1 MTLRRSLTP
10 DDLPGPDRT
19 RHPVIELMLARA
31 AAGSRRGE
39 RSDGAVIALAV
50 EGGGLRGAVSAGMCV
65 VLEQLGLIDAV
76 DTIYGTSSGALNGSF
91 TAAGQ
96 AALGSANYLDTASLR
111 FANPL
116 RVLRGRPA
124 LDFDLLF
131 DDLIGRRRPYSVEG
145 LETGPAFCAIAVDL
159 TTSEVRVLGDFE
171 DVEELISAVRVSC
184 SLPLLSGPTALYR
197 GTPMGD
203 GGLIESIPFASALAD
218 GATHV
223 LALRS
228 RPRDYRRSPYPRPLI
243 EIIRRTRHPA
253 LAPLMLDLPDRYN
266 AEAERLD
273 SAGEDSAL
281 MQIAPAPGSA
291 SVGQLEHS
299 RTAVLQGFS
308 AGAVAVADAFGL
320 PRLDLLWQPE
330 VYVEE

>member
-1 MTLRRSLTP
+1 MTLRRSLTT
-10 DDLPGPDRT
+10 DDLPVPDGI
-19 RHPVIELMLARA
+19 RHPVIDLLLARA

-39 RSDGAVIALAV
+39 RSDGALVAIAV

-76 DTIYGTSSGALNGSF
+76 DAIYGTSSGALNGSF

-131 DDLIGRRRPYSVEG
+131 DDLIRRQRPYSVEG
-145 LETGPAFCAIAVDL
+145 LAAGPAFSAVAVDL
-159 TTSEVRVLGDFE
+159 TTSELRVLGDFA

-184 SLPLLSGPTALYR
+184 SLPLLSGPPALYR

-203 GGLIESIPFASALAD
+203 GALIESIPFASALAD

-228 RPRDYRRSPYPRPLI
+228 RPCDYRRTPYPRALL
-243 EIIRRTRHPA
+243 ELMRRTRHELYPEVVDTREEEGGVPSRLIEDRSRRWPA
-253 LAPLMLDLPDRYN
+253 GRHAMVDVRRLPV
-266 AEAERLD
+266 
-273 SAGEDSAL
+273 GED
-281 MQIAPAPGSA
+281 
-291 SVGQLEHS
+291 
-299 RTAVLQGFS
+299 
-308 AGAVAVADAFGL
+308 
-320 PRLDLLWQPE
+320 
-330 VYVEE
+330 